1 MTTVEAVQGLIPDYY
16 KGRSIFIT
24 GASGLMGKVLI
35 ERLLYYCCEIEKI
48 YILVRP
54 KRGKS
59 VDTRIDEMM
68 KLPVSCSSN
77 LSRVNHHIKFL
88 AFLPRPRR
96 KTRNV

>member
-1 MTTVEAVQGLIPDYY
+1 MSKDVAAQVQGLIPDYY

-35 ERLLYYCCEIEKI
+35 ERLLYYCCDLDKI

-59 VDTRIDEMM
+59 VETRIDEMM
-68 KLPVSCSSN
+68 KLPVSSSN
-77 LSRVNHHIKFL
+77 IPDERVFIYRFP
-88 AFLPRPRR
+88 AFLP
-96 KTRNV
+96 NS